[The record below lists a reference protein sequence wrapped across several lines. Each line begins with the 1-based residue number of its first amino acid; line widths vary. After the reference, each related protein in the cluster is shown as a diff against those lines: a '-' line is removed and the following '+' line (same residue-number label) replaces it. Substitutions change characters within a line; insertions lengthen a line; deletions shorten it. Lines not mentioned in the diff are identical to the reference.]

1 MTTVKY
7 NESTLE
13 VINKTTTYTTDT
25 LTPTN
30 VVHNTTSLR
39 LAIAEYQSNSYKL
52 LSNQQHINFRSELS
66 KSRCT
71 IRIHNAWFK
80 PKPTDELADKCT
92 ALVLHD
98 YQQLIFSDPLAH
110 GTLPIIDNIA
120 FTLDVSDKQ
129 LKKLKCAL
137 KTKNFIEFKLKKSG
151 PTFNLKNNQ
160 ERYTDFAMFSFGK
173 GKLIM
178 LYWGLSDPIRT
189 ARPKQ
194 RLMKVSFN
202 PARFTSEEVTRFFTW
217 LKESKVFNYRK
228 VIRNAN
234 VTRIDTAL
242 DLFGFH
248 LCNLIIN
255 KPQVN
260 IIEYVENISC
270 DGEVVV
276 GTVKLGSPKDSNLT
290 AYDKQHKIVEVN
302 HSEIPLITYRNGDL
316 VAITR
321 IERKYKPADG
331 KPIPLKNLDN
341 APYFLTDVRI
351 YSPTILRELTSKER
365 SIVRTNGFADWLF
378 VQCSDERREFINE
391 LLPQFP
397 LYVNHGS
404 LHSAQNKQLVTL
416 TPNLNKVVI
425 NTV

>member
-1 MTTVKY
+1 MKKLNDEPTVKV
-7 NESTLE
+7 N
-13 VINKTTTYTTDT
+13 NKTTTYTTDT
-25 LTPTN
+25 LTPIN
-30 VVHNTTSLR
+30 VVRNTTSLG
-39 LAIAEYQSNSYKL
+39 LAIAKYQSKSYKL
-52 LSNQQHINFRSELS
+52 LSNQQHINFNAHLP

-71 IRIHNAWFK
+71 KRIHNAWFK

-129 LKKLKCAL
+129 LKKLKRAL
-137 KTKNFIEFKLKKSG
+137 KTKSFTEFKLKKSG

-160 ERYTDFAMFSFGK
+160 ERYSDFAMFSFGK

-178 LYWGLSDPIRT
+178 LYWGLSEPIRA
-189 ARPKQ
+189 ARPTQ
-194 RLMKVSFN
+194 RLMKISFN
-202 PARFTSEEVTRFFTW
+202 PARFTSEEITCFFTW
-217 LKESKVFNYRK
+217 LKESKIFNYRK

-248 LCNLIIN
+248 LCNLIID
-255 KPQVN
+255 KPQVKEVN
-260 IIEYVENISC
+260 YVENVTC
-270 DGEVVV
+270 NGEIVV

-290 AYDKQHKIVEVN
+290 AYDKQHKLVGKNE
-302 HSEIPLITYRNGDL
+302 SKIPLISHNNGEL
-316 VAITR
+316 IAITR

-331 KPIPLKNLDN
+331 KPISLTNLDE

-365 SIVRTNGFADWLF
+365 TVVRTNGFADWLF
-378 VQCSDERREFINE
+378 VQCSDERRAFIKE
-391 LLPQFP
+391 LLPRLT
-397 LYVNHGS
+397 LYVNHES
-404 LHSAQNKQLVTL
+404 LYSAQKKQLAYLKQLITNV
-416 TPNLNKVVI
+416 
-425 NTV
+425 

>member
-1 MTTVKY
+1 MTAIKY
-7 NESTLE
+7 NESTVE

-39 LAIAEYQSNSYKL
+39 LAIAKYQSNSYKL
-52 LSNQQHINFRSELS
+52 LSNQQHINFSAELS

-71 IRIHNAWFK
+71 KRIHNAWFIS
-80 PKPTDELADKCT
+80 KPTNKLADKCT
-92 ALVLHD
+92 SLLLHD

-129 LKKLKCAL
+129 LKKLKRAL
-137 KTKNFIEFKLKKSG
+137 KTKTFIEFKLKKSG

-160 ERYTDFAMFSFGK
+160 ERYSDFAMFSFGK

-178 LYWGLSDPIRT
+178 LYWGLSEPIRA
-189 ARPKQ
+189 ARPTQ
-194 RLMKVSFN
+194 RLMKISFN
-202 PARFTSEEVTRFFTW
+202 PARFTSEEITYFFTW
-217 LKESKVFNYRK
+217 LKESKIFNYRK

-248 LCNLIIN
+248 LCNLIID

-260 IIEYVENISC
+260 IIDYVENISC
-270 DGEVVV
+270 DGEIVV
-276 GTVKLGSPKDSNLT
+276 GTIKLGSPKDSNVT
-290 AYDKQHKIVEVN
+290 AYDKQHKLVGNNDSAIALIVY
-302 HSEIPLITYRNGDL
+302 SNGEL

-331 KPIPLKNLDN
+331 KPIVLANLDN
-341 APYFLTDVRI
+341 VPYFLTDVHI

-365 SIVRTNGFADWLF
+365 TIVRTNGFADWLF
-378 VQCSDERREFINE
+378 VQCSDERRDFINE
-391 LLPQFP
+391 LLPRYL
-397 LYVNHGS
+397 LYVNHES
-404 LHSAQNKQLVTL
+404 LYSAQKKQLAYL
-416 TPNLNKVVI
+416 KQLII
-425 NTV
+425 NV